1 MLLIAD
7 SGGTSTSWALCDSNG
22 DVTLIDT
29 CGYNAVHSPAGLL
42 HDSIKGSALMESAHK
57 IDRVLF
63 YGAGCA
69 GEKPVRRVRKELD
82 KCFGNADIG
91 IASDMLGAARAL
103 CGHDTGIAC
112 ILGTGSNSCLYN
124 GTAITANTPPLGY
137 ILGDEG
143 SGASLGKR
151 FLGLLLKG
159 HMPKEI
165 SDAFAMRYPRLD
177 TAEIIER
184 VYRGTSPNAFL
195 ASMCLFISSH
205 SSHPAMSDFIVE
217 EFRRFFR
224 LNVAPYE
231 GSRTLPVHFAGSV
244 AAYFRPQLE
253 RAAQA
258 EGYNIGT
265 ILASPLSGL
274 ITYHTRE

>member
-1 MLLIAD
+1 MILIAD
-7 SGGTSTSWALCDSNG
+7 SGGTSTSWALCGPEGVS
-22 DVTLIDT
+22 LFDT
-29 CGYNAVHSPAGLL
+29 CGFNAVHSPAGLL
-42 HDSIKGSALMESAHK
+42 EDSVKGSAL
-57 IDRVLF
+57 IDHTTDVDRILF

-69 GEKPVRRVRKELD
+69 GDKPLGRVRKELSR
-82 KCFGNADIG
+82 CFGHADIE

-103 CGHDTGIAC
+103 CGDTRGIAC
-112 ILGTGSNSCLYN
+112 ILGTGSNSCLYD
-124 GTAITANTPPLGY
+124 GTGIIANTPPLGY

-159 HMPKEI
+159 HLPKEI
-165 SDAFAMRYPRLD
+165 SEAFADRYPRLD
-177 TAEIIER
+177 TAEIIDR
-184 VYRGTSPNAFL
+184 VYRRPAPNAFL

-205 SSHPAMSDFIVE
+205 ATHPAINDFIVE

-224 LNVAPYE
+224 LNVSPYD

-244 AAYFRPQLE
+244 AAHFRPQLE
-253 RAAQA
+253 SAAEA

-274 ITYHTRE
+274 IDYHSR